1 MPKNI
6 RTRTTNGLDNFD
18 ISTQTGNTHAN
29 IAFIKT
35 IISVSANYTK
45 DSILQS
51 TLCEHNNSTTK
62 NEIDFLNNF
71 DRFPNLNQQK
81 KIHIPA
87 PEIKTDKI
95 IYCFENTIEP
105 FVELEANEEVS
116 WFICGGFDSDK
127 FILTQNKLSFVNP
140 VDYENPINFSKNN
153 IYNVIIKAINS
164 KNIENSKNFSIVV
177 RNKIEQNE
185 KINTN
190 SNFFID
196 VDNNISMPNNTGFVS
211 YLNVSLEKKNILW
224 EIDES
229 NDYELFEIVIFNENN
244 YAIQFKQ
251 VKNDDFIRN
260 FKIIVKATDHFNI
273 TELKTINITT
283 IPITRFTINNQ
294 NYVLTNID
302 DVIYKLKNNGICNN
316 NNNEIDTKSIYNN
329 YFNEIDMKI
338 LYEHVIKMF
347 ITKGPLYLPPPS
359 VINKLYFNIQKAL
372 DNDPNKSIHL
382 IVFKE
387 TIDIV
392 FKTKNTFIHNISL
405 EKQIKNIRKKYKL
418 ATSEI
423 ANLKKKLIECAPS
436 GSGGSA
442 NSLSGNVNI
451 TVKQFKPVIYY
462 QAKFNLVL
470 AWYMYLHDNADIIP
484 SLHYVTIQYLKQFRT
499 KKESYDKLIQLLD
512 EKYLDLENDISTSE
526 NETSSS
532 SENFSSSNSNDE
544 SAGKSSSDGETIS
557 SAEEEKSCDLS
568 ETSNQNTSSSSSHSS
583 SSSSHSSC
591 SSSSDSSSSSSSDS
605 SCDDSFIDSSSEHSI
620 DTDSE
625 NNFEE
630 NLNTPHFYHKN
641 PFTNNFVF
649 FISGSFTIS
658 EKKFNTKN
666 KTNKIKIK
674 KKRKKFKIKKTHK
687 IKHIHSLGPLPGKQ
701 YTYDINGQ
709 WILFLPGAFEI
720 KTKNF
725 RKIFCRKRKKTQK
738 HYHFCPFKKTYK
750 NKFSY
755 KK

>member
-45 DSILQS
+45 DAILQS

-81 KIHIPA
+81 KKHIPA

-164 KNIENSKNFSIVV
+164 KNIEKSKNFSIVV

-196 VDNNISMPNNTGFVS
+196 VDNNINMPNNTGFVS

-316 NNNEIDTKSIYNN
+316 NNEIDTKSIYNN

-418 ATSEI
+418 ATREI
-423 ANLKKKLIECAPS
+423 ADLKKKLIECAPS
-436 GSGGSA
+436 GSRSSA

-484 SLHYVTIQYLKQFRT
+484 SLHYVTIQYLKQFKT
-499 KKESYDKLIQLLD
+499 KKESYDRLIQLLD

-532 SENFSSSNSNDE
+532 SENVSSSNSNDE

-557 SAEEEKSCDLS
+557 GGEEEKSCDLS

-583 SSSSHSSC
+583 SSSSHSS
-591 SSSSDSSSSSSSDS
+591 SSSSSHSSSSSSSDS
-605 SCDDSFIDSSSEHSI
+605 SCDDSFI

-658 EKKFNTKN
+658 EKKLNTKKN
-666 KTNKIKIK
+666 KTNKNKIK

-687 IKHIHSLGPLPGKQ
+687 IKHIHSLRPLPGKQ
-701 YTYDINGQ
+701 YTFDSNGQ

-725 RKIFCRKRKKTQK
+725 RKIFCRKRRKTQK

-755 KK
+755 EK